1 MWAAESGSPPY
12 VQALEAVTRE
22 VDTLV
27 RAVRDTSAHVVMVTN
42 EVGSG
47 IVPEHSSGRLYR
59 DLLGALNARIAA
71 ECDVVDLVIAGRVI
85 AL

>member
-1 MWAAESGSPPY
+1 
-12 VQALEAVTRE
+12 
-22 VDTLV
+22 
-27 RAVRDTSAHVVMVTN
+27 MVTN